1 MSHYFVA
8 GNMWL
13 VVAAVV
19 WWGRVSN
26 SAGDLSGWT
35 LFAIG
40 RTFEAYQYP
49 WCLGFPIVMAATCF
63 ALHLRWI
70 RNSPS
75 QDGV

>member
-26 SAGDLSGWT
+26 TAGDLSGWT
-35 LFAIG
+35 LFGIG
-40 RTFEAYQYP
+40 RQFEAYQYA
-49 WCLGFPIVMAATCF
+49 WCLGIPIVMAAICF
-63 ALHLRWI
+63 ALHLRWS
-70 RNSPS
+70 RKPDS
-75 QDGV
+75 QDRV